1 MRKKKKSRITN
12 LPRMQKARKGQTVG
26 KKIKINVT
34 NIETV
39 FISAPNNDLVL
50 AGSLAFVLLLR
61 LLRLLRLCV
70 LVCTTGQC

>member
-1 MRKKKKSRITN
+1 MKKKKKSYYQST
-12 LPRMQKARKGQTVG
+12 KDAKGKKG
-26 KKIKINVT
+26 PNSGEKIKINVT

-39 FISAPNNDLVL
+39 FISAPNNDFVL

>member
-1 MRKKKKSRITN
+1 
-12 LPRMQKARKGQTVG
+12 MQKARKGQIVG
-26 KKIKINVT
+26 NFFFFKKINVT

-61 LLRLLRLCV
+61 LHAVCPS
-70 LVCTTGQC
+70 VCTTGQC